1 MKRSVCITGVAGGI
15 GLATAQLFTQAD
27 WEVIGVDRKKPPE
40 LSGEVTRF
48 ILADLS
54 DIQKVEQTFYD
65 ISKSEGRLDAL
76 VNNAAVQLVKPLVET
91 EPEEWDSL
99 MAVNVRGVY
108 LSIKYAYPLM
118 RSNGGSIV
126 NISSVHAVA
135 TSTSLAAYAASKGAL
150 AALTRAVA
158 LEMAPENIRVNAI
171 LPGAVDTGMLRAG
184 LSRDHAGDG
193 TIEQKIETLAQK
205 HVLGRVGRSEEIARM
220 IMILADHQQSSFITG
235 QTIIIDG
242 GATARLSTE

>member
-1 MKRSVCITGVAGGI
+1 MKKKVCITGVAGGI
-15 GLATAQLFTQAD
+15 GFATAQLFAQAD
-27 WEVIGVDRKKPPE
+27 WGVIGVDRQKPPG
-40 LSGEVTRF
+40 LSGEFTRF

-54 DIQKVEQTFYD
+54 DIQKVKQIFHD
-65 ISKSEGRLDAL
+65 ISKTEGRLDAL
-76 VNNAAVQLVKPLVET
+76 VNNAAVQLVKPLVKT

-108 LSIKYAYPLM
+108 LAIKYAYPLM

-150 AALTRAVA
+150 AALTRAAA
-158 LEMAPENIRVNAI
+158 LEMAPDNIRVNAI

-193 TIEQKIETLAQK
+193 TVEEKIEKLSRK
-205 HVLGRVGRSEEIARM
+205 HVLGRVGRPEEIARM